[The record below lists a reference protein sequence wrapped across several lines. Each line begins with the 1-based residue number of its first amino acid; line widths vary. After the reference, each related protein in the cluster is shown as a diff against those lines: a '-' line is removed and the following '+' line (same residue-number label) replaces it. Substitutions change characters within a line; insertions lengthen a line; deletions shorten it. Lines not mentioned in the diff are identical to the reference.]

1 MRVSLFDRSV
11 RPPAM
16 TPEARRLARHARA
29 ILNEYEE
36 ILAIGAQQP
45 ALSGDYR
52 IGFISTAMVRLMPQ
66 FLTAASAAHPNASFT
81 VESGL
86 TADLVQ
92 RLRRS
97 QLDIALITETPGI
110 EDDLFF
116 KPLFSEE
123 FVLTVPTKAKRWSL
137 KRCAA
142 SLIHV
147 KLDRPA
153 SGIDRLV
160 AQRLDE
166 LGIEYSATQSL
177 DSVEAAMEC
186 VNAGIAFSA
195 LPEPDVQRYATNAF
209 IRRMK
214 EIDFVRRVG
223 LAARV
228 ESPVRNQIEALAALI
243 PNSLPTTA
251 E

>member
-1 MRVSLFDRSV
+1 M
-11 RPPAM
+11 
-16 TPEARRLARHARA
+16 
-29 ILNEYEE
+29 
-36 ILAIGAQQP
+36 Q
-45 ALSGDYR
+45 
-52 IGFISTAMVRLMPQ
+52 
-66 FLTAASAAHPNASFT
+66 
-81 VESGL
+81 
-86 TADLVQ
+86 LV
-92 RLRRS
+92 
-97 QLDIALITETPGI
+97 
-110 EDDLFF
+110 
-116 KPLFSEE
+116 
-123 FVLTVPTKAKRWSL
+123 
-137 KRCAA
+137 
-142 SLIHV
+142 
-147 KLDRPA
+147 
-153 SGIDRLV
+153 
-160 AQRLDE
+160 RLDE

-243 PNSLPTTA
+243 RNSLPTTA